1 MGLVVASDMVLSS
14 VSGMSITRVLELVLD
29 DRVFVAVDNL
39 LELLLAM
46 HVLLLP
52 ADILLGLLHAVN
64 NNDILV
70 QLLLGLDRLS
80 VALHCLLKL
89 LLVLNS
95 ALELIL
101 ASNRLLELI
110 LSSNRLLELILSSNR
125 LLELMLA
132 SNRLLEL
139 ILAKD
144 RASASA

>member
-14 VSGMSITRVLELVLD
+14 VSGMSMNRVLELVL

-52 ADILLGLLHAVN
+52 ADILLGLLPAIN

-80 VALHCLLKL
+80 VALH
-89 LLVLNS
+89 
-95 ALELIL
+95 
-101 ASNRLLELI
+101 
-110 LSSNRLLELILSSNR
+110 
-125 LLELMLA
+125 
-132 SNRLLEL
+132 
-139 ILAKD
+139 
-144 RASASA
+144 